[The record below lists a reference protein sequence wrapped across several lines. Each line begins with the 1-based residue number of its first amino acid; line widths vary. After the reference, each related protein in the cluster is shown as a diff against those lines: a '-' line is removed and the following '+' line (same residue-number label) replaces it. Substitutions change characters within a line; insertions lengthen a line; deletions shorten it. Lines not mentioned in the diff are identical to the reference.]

1 MSSSAYKYRVI
12 QPLEK
17 FIVNPPVRLAWR
29 LGFGPRGDALLE
41 TIGRRT
47 GRMRRTPICN
57 GQEGDTFWL
66 VVQHGRRTDYVRN
79 IEANPHVRVRT
90 GSRAAWRTGMAC
102 VLTTT
107 TRTSECEAWDK
118 TILGVNCARAPP
130 RRWARTSLRYAS
142 TLILLS
148 PDEGAPDTHVCAKR
162 CSKNESNIA
171 ASAIRHSLGRSS
183 PIGPPGSDG
192 TP

>member
-102 VLTTT
+102 VL
-107 TRTSECEAWDK
+107 DDD
-118 TILGVNCARAPP
+118 VNERV
-130 RRWARTSLRYAS
+130 R
-142 TLILLS
+142 
-148 PDEGAPDTHVCAKR
+148 
-162 CSKNESNIA
+162 
-171 ASAIRHSLGRSS
+171 SLGQNDPWRQLCQGASKAM
-183 PIGPPGSDG
+183 G
-192 TP
+192 TNLLTVRIDLDPLEPR